1 MLSCSIY
8 IISYGGDGQYPASSD
23 RITTNQRLGCVT
35 EKLTQNNL
43 SAPLHVRLSPASG
56 VGQKIKLSLW
66 FLPSPRTLFCFMNVQ
81 YPAGKKRED
90 TEETSYRGLK
100 HILALCITNKMNDE
114 GNNVF
119 A

>member
-35 EKLTQNNL
+35 EKLAHFL
-43 SAPLHVRLSPASG
+43 PLHVKLSPASG

-81 YPAGKKRED
+81 YIAGKKRED